1 MKKVLI
7 SIMSVV
13 LLTGCKVEL
22 TPTVN
27 LSDIN
32 SETAKTISSKLIVEV
47 TACADYKDSR
57 NESSSLIEAKKGITE
72 VFGDAKYIEC
82 YREKMDSKALFEI
95 PITVGGKELT
105 GDIQL
110 ANADFGGGMV
120 LKMSSTLKT
129 KIDKVS
135 KSGMSKI
142 QPSVTIKLKNDTSEN
157 VDIVAHASYLND
169 KPMTVST
176 YTLLAGKE
184 TIFKLSDVSVSS
196 AFDYGVSIIYED
208 LNNRM
213 KLEK

>member
-7 SIMSVV
+7 SFISIV
-13 LLTGCKVEL
+13 LLSGCKVEL
-22 TPTVN
+22 TPSVN

-32 SETAKTISSKLIVEV
+32 SEVSKTIQSKLIVEV
-47 TACADYKDSR
+47 TSCTDYRDSR
-57 NESSSLIEAKKGITE
+57 NESSSLIEAKKGITD
-72 VFGDAKYIEC
+72 VFSEAKYIEC
-82 YREKMDSKALFEI
+82 YRENLDSKALFDI

-120 LKMSSTLKT
+120 VKMSPTLKT

-184 TIFKLSDVSVSS
+184 SIFKLSDVSVSS
-196 AFDYGVSIIYED
+196 AFDNGVSIIYED
-208 LNNRM
+208 LSNRM